1 MIPSI
6 DPRPGVPLRER
17 VAAMD
22 WVGIVLFIGA
32 FVMGI
37 MAIAFGGTMYAW
49 SDSRIIGMFV
59 GSGATF
65 VVFFLQQGF
74 MWLTSYTGRIFPMQ
88 YFRSKEM
95 LLLFVETAAAGTS
108 SFVPIYFIPLYF
120 QFVKGDGALE
130 AGVRLLPFIIPMVV
144 FNLVNGIGMSA
155 LGYYMPWYFLGGAL
169 VLVGGVL
176 LQIVTLSTGVAH
188 IYGALVVGGIGTG
201 VFSQAGFSVAQSLV
215 PPEEIPMAVGFM
227 TCAQV
232 GGSAIALS
240 IANTVFLNR
249 ATNQIT
255 QLLPD
260 QSLGAVQAMI
270 SGSNS
275 ALLNSLDGALRTD
288 VLNAIVTSITDA
300 LTLDTTAGA
309 LALVVAV
316 FLRRGKMHHAHGGE
330 AVVVG

>member
-6 DPRPGVPLRER
+6 DPRPGVPLRARMAE
-17 VAAMD
+17 MD
-22 WVGIVLFIGA
+22 WLGIVIFIGA

-49 SDSRIIGMFV
+49 DDSRIIGMFI
-59 GSGATF
+59 GSGVTF
-65 VVFFLQQGF
+65 ILFFLQQGS
-74 MWLTSYTGRIFPMQ
+74 MWLTSYAGRIFPMQ
-88 YFRSKEM
+88 YLKNKEM
-95 LLLFVETAAAGTS
+95 ILLFVETAAAGTS

-120 QFVKGDGALE
+120 QFVKGDGALD

-144 FNLVNGIGMSA
+144 FNLVNGVGMSA
-155 LGYYMPWYFLGGAL
+155 LGYYMPWYVLGGAL

-176 LQIVTLSTGVAH
+176 LKIVHLSTSVAQ

-215 PPEEIPMAVGFM
+215 PPDEIPMAVGFM

-232 GGSAIALS
+232 GGSAIALA
-240 IANTVFLNR
+240 IANTVFTNR

-255 QLLPD
+255 QLLPGE
-260 QSLGAVQAMI
+260 SVAAVQAMI
-270 SGSNS
+270 SGANS
-275 ALLNSLDGALRTD
+275 ALLDSLDGVLRTK
-288 VLNAIVTSITDA
+288 VLTAIVTAITDA
-300 LTLDTTAGA
+300 LTLDLTAGA

-316 FLRRGKMHHAHGGE
+316 FLRRGRMNHDHNGG